1 MNVCIPYLWTKKIS
15 ILMMPRKSISK
26 YTSFVQRMP
35 KDNHKRKGNEN
46 KRPFIKI
53 PSNL

>member
-1 MNVCIPYLWTKKIS
+1 MDKEN
-15 ILMMPRKSISK
+15 K
-26 YTSFVQRMP
+26 YINDAKEKHLKVYKFVQRMP

-53 PSNL
+53 PNNL